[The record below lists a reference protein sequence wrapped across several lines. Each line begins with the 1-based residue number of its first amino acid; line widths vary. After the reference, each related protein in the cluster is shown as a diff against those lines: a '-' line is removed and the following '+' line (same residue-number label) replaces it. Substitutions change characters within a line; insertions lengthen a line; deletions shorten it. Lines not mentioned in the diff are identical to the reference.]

1 MMLLLDMKGIIFALL
16 VGIIVYFFGGAEEL
30 FLLITFFAFS
40 VLVTRYEYYD
50 KKEMGVYEYERGWKN
65 VISNGFFPAVF
76 AFFSPVLGPYPFIAS
91 VAAIT
96 ADKFSS
102 ELGIFGGNP
111 YDLLTLKRV
120 KPGTSGAVSS
130 LGFLASFAGA
140 SFTALTAVVLFSLS
154 SVVALKLA
162 FFGFIGCLADSFAG
176 AFEERGFGTKET
188 SNLAGAFV
196 GGLLGVFV

>member
-1 MMLLLDMKGIIFALL
+1 MLMLDIKGIVAAFIIG
-16 VGIIVYFFGGAEEL
+16 VIVYIFGGAEKL
-30 FLLITFFAFS
+30 FLLIAFLAFS
-40 VLVTRYEYYD
+40 IFVTRYDYYN
-50 KKEMGVYEYERGWKN
+50 KKEMGVYDYERGWKN
-65 VISNGFFPAVF
+65 VLSNGFFPTVF
-76 AFFSPVLGPYPFIAS
+76 AVLSPVLGPYPFISS

-111 YDLLTLKRV
+111 YDVFTLKKV
-120 KPGTSGAVSS
+120 KPGTSGAVSA

-140 SFTALTAVVLFSLS
+140 SLTALTAMAIFSLS

-162 FFGFIGCLADSFAG
+162 FFGFIGCFADSVAG

-196 GGLLGVFV
+196 GGLLGVLV

>member
-1 MMLLLDMKGIIFALL
+1 MLLLDMKGIVSAFL
-16 VGIIVYFFGGAEEL
+16 VGSIVYIFGGAEEL
-30 FLLITFFAFS
+30 FLLIAFLAFS
-40 VLVTRYEYYD
+40 ILVTRYDYYD

-65 VISNGFFPAVF
+65 VLSNGFFPAVF
-76 AFFSPVLGPYPFIAS
+76 AVFSPVFGPYPFVAS

-111 YDLLTLKRV
+111 YDVFTLKRV
-120 KPGTSGAVSS
+120 KPGASGAVSS

-140 SFTALTAVVLFSLS
+140 SFTALTAMVLFSFS

-162 FFGFIGCLADSFAG
+162 FFGFVGCFADSVAG
-176 AFEERGFGTKET
+176 AFEQRGFGTKET

-196 GGLLGVFV
+196 GGLLGVLV

>member
-1 MMLLLDMKGIIFALL
+1 MLMLDMKGILLAL
-16 VGIIVYFFGGAEEL
+16 VIGGIVYTFGGAEEL
-30 FLLITFFAFS
+30 FLLITFFALS
-40 VLVTRYEYYD
+40 VFVTRYEYYD
-50 KKEMGVYEYERGWKN
+50 KKEMGVYEYERGLKN
-65 VISNGFFPAVF
+65 VLSNGFFPAVF
-76 AFFSPVLGPYPFIAS
+76 AFFSPTLGIYPFISS

-120 KPGTSGAVSS
+120 KPGKSGAVSA
-130 LGFLASFAGA
+130 LGLLAGFAGA
-140 SFTALTAVVLFSLS
+140 SLIALTSMALFSIS

-162 FFGFIGCLADSFAG
+162 FFGFVGCLADSVAG

-188 SNLAGAFV
+188 SNIIGAFV
-196 GGLLGVFV
+196 GGLLGVMV